1 MATTAPYKP
10 VSKRWFLIHDT
21 LFFLALLAISIAL
34 FGVTLFLFRSFQ
46 SHRADLAIRW
56 SDRGRTALQQNRP
69 EEAVGAL
76 RTALH
81 YAPDNR
87 DEQLLLAEALAA
99 SGHRAEAINYFLS
112 LWDDRPGD
120 GFINLQLARLARQ
133 RADNTAAED
142 YYRASIYGSWEGDA
156 VLRRRQGRLE
166 LSDFLIGLHKNAEA
180 RNELFT
186 VAGNAPSEVALN
198 ETVAEKL
205 ALAGYLPDAL
215 TFYQKAAAA
224 SPRQREPL
232 LLAGR
237 TAYELG
243 EYATAARLLE
253 RASDVKPGAGAPES
267 DLAELTANARR
278 IQQLTL
284 TRDQPAR
291 ERADH
296 ILTASQIAQD
306 RLRTCVTHVGLAPAD
321 ATLISNLTASWT
333 AAAAGASSGSRS
345 RPGVNRRTM
354 LENATAQETWTQL
367 IYQTEQQ
374 TAQVCGQPAGDD
386 ALLLR
391 LANTASRKDQL
402 QNGK

>member
-1 MATTAPYKP
+1 M
-10 VSKRWFLIHDT
+10 
-21 LFFLALLAISIAL
+21 
-34 FGVTLFLFRSFQ
+34 
-46 SHRADLAIRW
+46 
-56 SDRGRTALQQNRP
+56 
-69 EEAVGAL
+69 
-76 RTALH
+76 
-81 YAPDNR
+81 
-87 DEQLLLAEALAA
+87 
-99 SGHRAEAINYFLS
+99 
-112 LWDDRPGD
+112 
-120 GFINLQLARLARQ
+120 
-133 RADNTAAED
+133 
-142 YYRASIYGSWEGDA
+142 
-156 VLRRRQGRLE
+156 LRRRQGRLE

-186 VAGNAPSEVALN
+186 VAGNAPLVMGLN

-243 EYATAARLLE
+243 EYATAAQLLE
-253 RASDVKPGAGAPES
+253 RASDLKPRAAEQEV
-267 DLAELTANARR
+267 DLAEWKANTRR
-278 IQQLTL
+278 ILQLTL

-296 ILTASQIAQD
+296 ILVASKIAQA

-321 ATLISNLTASWT
+321 ANVISNLTANWA
-333 AAAAGASSGSRS
+333 AAAAGSKVTQRM
-345 RPGVNRRTM
+345 M
-354 LENATAQETWTQL
+354 LENATAQDTWTQL
-367 IYQTEQQ
+367 VYQTEQK

-391 LANTASRKDQL
+391 LANTSNRKDQL

>member
-1 MATTAPYKP
+1 MATTAPYQP
-10 VSKRWFLIHDT
+10 VSKRGFLIHDT

-76 RTALH
+76 RTALN

-87 DEQLLLAEALAA
+87 EEELLLAEALAA
-99 SGHRAEAINYFLS
+99 SGHRAEAVNYFVS
-112 LWDDRPGD
+112 LWEDRPGD

-133 RADNTAAED
+133 QGDNTAAED

-186 VAGNAPSEVALN
+186 VAGNAPLVMGLN

-243 EYATAARLLE
+243 EYATAAQLLE
-253 RASDVKPGAGAPES
+253 RASDLKPRAAEQEV
-267 DLAELTANARR
+267 DLAEWKANTRR
-278 IQQLTL
+278 ILQLTL

-296 ILTASQIAQD
+296 ILVASKIAQA

-321 ATLISNLTASWT
+321 ANVISNLTANWA
-333 AAAAGASSGSRS
+333 AAAAGSKVTQRM
-345 RPGVNRRTM
+345 M
-354 LENATAQETWTQL
+354 LENATAQDTWTQL
-367 IYQTEQQ
+367 VYQTEQK

-391 LANTASRKDQL
+391 LANTSNRKDQL

>member
-1 MATTAPYKP
+1 MATTAPYQP
-10 VSKRWFLIHDT
+10 VSKRGFLIHDT

-76 RTALH
+76 RTALN

-87 DEQLLLAEALAA
+87 EEELLLAEALAA
-99 SGHRAEAINYFLS
+99 SGHRAEAVNYFVS
-112 LWDDRPGD
+112 LWEDRPGD

-133 RADNTAAED
+133 QGDNTAAED

-186 VAGNAPSEVALN
+186 VAGNAPLVMGLN

-243 EYATAARLLE
+243 EYATAAQLLE
-253 RASDVKPGAGAPES
+253 RASDLKPRAAEQEV
-267 DLAELTANARR
+267 DLAEWKANTRR
-278 IQQLTL
+278 ILQLTL

-296 ILTASQIAQD
+296 ILVASKIAQA

-321 ATLISNLTASWT
+321 ANVISNLTANWA
-333 AAAAGASSGSRS
+333 AAAAGSKVTQRM
-345 RPGVNRRTM
+345 M
-354 LENATAQETWTQL
+354 LENATAQDAWTQL
-367 IYQTEQQ
+367 VYQTEQK

-391 LANTASRKDQL
+391 LANTSNRKDQL

>member
-1 MATTAPYKP
+1 MRPMATTAPYQP
-10 VSKRWFLIHDT
+10 VSKRGFLIHDT

-76 RTALH
+76 RTALN

-87 DEQLLLAEALAA
+87 EEELLLAEALAA
-99 SGHRAEAINYFLS
+99 SGHRAEAVNYFVS
-112 LWDDRPGD
+112 LWEDRPGD

-133 RADNTAAED
+133 QGDNTAAED

-186 VAGNAPSEVALN
+186 VAGNAPLVMGLN

-243 EYATAARLLE
+243 EYATAAQLLE
-253 RASDVKPGAGAPES
+253 RASDLKPRAAEQEV
-267 DLAELTANARR
+267 DLAEWKANTRR
-278 IQQLTL
+278 ILQLTL

-296 ILTASQIAQD
+296 ILVASKIAQA

-321 ATLISNLTASWT
+321 ANVISNLTANWA
-333 AAAAGASSGSRS
+333 AAAAGSKVTQRM
-345 RPGVNRRTM
+345 M
-354 LENATAQETWTQL
+354 LENATAQDIWTQL
-367 IYQTEQQ
+367 IYQTEQK

-391 LANTASRKDQL
+391 LANTSNRKDQL

>member
-1 MATTAPYKP
+1 MRPMATTAPYQP
-10 VSKRWFLIHDT
+10 VSKRGFLIHDT

-76 RTALH
+76 RTALN

-87 DEQLLLAEALAA
+87 EEELLLAEALAA
-99 SGHRAEAINYFLS
+99 SGHRAEAVNYFVS
-112 LWDDRPGD
+112 LWEDRPGD

-133 RADNTAAED
+133 QGDNTAAED

-186 VAGNAPSEVALN
+186 VAGNAPLVMGLN

-243 EYATAARLLE
+243 EYATAAQLLE
-253 RASDVKPGAGAPES
+253 RASDLKPRAAEQEV
-267 DLAELTANARR
+267 DLAEWKANTRR
-278 IQQLTL
+278 ILQLTL

-296 ILTASQIAQD
+296 ILVASKIAQA

-321 ATLISNLTASWT
+321 ANVISNLTANWA
-333 AAAAGASSGSRS
+333 AAAAGSKVTQRM
-345 RPGVNRRTM
+345 M
-354 LENATAQETWTQL
+354 LENATAQDTWTQL
-367 IYQTEQQ
+367 VYQTEQK

-391 LANTASRKDQL
+391 LANTSNRKDQL

>member
-1 MATTAPYKP
+1 MRPMATTAPYQP
-10 VSKRWFLIHDT
+10 VSKRGFLIHDT

-76 RTALH
+76 RTALN

-87 DEQLLLAEALAA
+87 EEELLLAEALAA
-99 SGHRAEAINYFLS
+99 SGHRAEAVNYFVS
-112 LWDDRPGD
+112 LWEDRPGD

-133 RADNTAAED
+133 QGDNTAAED

-186 VAGNAPSEVALN
+186 VAGNAPLVMGLN

-243 EYATAARLLE
+243 EYATAAQLLE
-253 RASDVKPGAGAPES
+253 RASDLKPRAAEQEV
-267 DLAELTANARR
+267 DLAEWKANTRR
-278 IQQLTL
+278 ILQLTL

-296 ILTASQIAQD
+296 ILVASKIAQA

-321 ATLISNLTASWT
+321 ANVISNLTANWA
-333 AAAAGASSGSRS
+333 AAAAGSKVTQRM
-345 RPGVNRRTM
+345 M
-354 LENATAQETWTQL
+354 LENATAQDAWTQL
-367 IYQTEQQ
+367 VYQTEQK

-391 LANTASRKDQL
+391 LANTSNRKDQL

>member
-1 MATTAPYKP
+1 MRPMATTAPYQP
-10 VSKRWFLIHDT
+10 VSKRGFLIHDT

-56 SDRGRTALQQNRP
+56 SDRGRIALQQNRP

-76 RTALH
+76 RTALS
-81 YAPDNR
+81 YDPDNR
-87 DEQLLLAEALAA
+87 EEELLLAEALAA
-99 SGHRAEAINYFLS
+99 SGHRAEAVNYFLS
-112 LWDDRPGD
+112 LWEDRPGD
-120 GFINLQLARLARQ
+120 GFINLQLARLSRQ
-133 RADNTAAED
+133 HGDNTAAED

-186 VAGNAPSEVALN
+186 VAGNAPSEMGLN

-243 EYATAARLLE
+243 EYATAAQLLE
-253 RASDVKPGAGAPES
+253 RASDLKPRAAAQED
-267 DLAELTANARR
+267 DLAEWTANARR
-278 IQQLTL
+278 ILQLTL

-296 ILTASQIAQD
+296 ILVASKIAQA
-306 RLRTCVTHVGLAPAD
+306 RLRTCATHVGLAPAD
-321 ATLISNLTASWT
+321 ANVIGNLTAGWA
-333 AAAAGASSGSRS
+333 AAAAGSR
-345 RPGVNRRTM
+345 VNQRMM
-354 LENATAQETWTQL
+354 LENATAQDIWTQL
-367 IYQTEQQ
+367 IYQTEQK

-391 LANTASRKDQL
+391 LANASNRKD
-402 QNGK
+402 